1 MAAIDPQTILQS
13 SETYADNLKSDLAD
27 ALDQLKVFLLGR
39 QTWVDFAP
47 PNTFSPT
54 PPVPIPNDQL
64 PVLTPAVFGAE
75 FGDPTS
81 EILQFKGHTFL
92 APMLDSMQTTLM
104 GWITS
109 GGVGISDDIQNA
121 MFEND
126 RQRRLLSLSDTLD
139 ALHSKDAKRG
149 FAYFTG
155 WEDEYPLLINH
166 NIEDSNRSWKI
177 TEYIGNLAQQNVQA
191 AIGHNIS
198 IEQLQ
203 SGFALGFAQVWEN
216 LKRLI
221 IEKFKVE
228 VEARIEEFKA
238 LMEGIIAG
246 YQLEEVSG
254 RLSIQFQDLLM
265 RQWEVQLQNNT
276 ERTKALISEAEN
288 QTHTQLAA
296 TEGYVKAL
304 ADQIS
309 AALLQTNG
317 IAVTTSKG

>member
-47 PNTFSPT
+47 PATFSPT
-54 PPVPIPNDQL
+54 PPDAIPNDAL

-104 GWITS
+104 GWITT
-109 GGVGISDDIQNA
+109 GGVGISDAVQNA
-121 MFEND
+121 LWQNN
-126 RQRRLLSLSDTLD
+126 RQRRLLSLADAQD

-155 WEDEYPLLINH
+155 WQDEYPLINQFQMDDE
-166 NIEDSNRSWKI
+166 NLNYQITAKI
-177 TEYIGNLAQQNVQA
+177 ADLAQQNVQQA
-191 AIGHNIS
+191 MSHNIG

-228 VEARIEEFKA
+228 VEVRIEEFKA

-296 TEGYVKAL
+296 TGGYVKAL